1 MEEKKEGKG
10 TCYKRMSK
18 NGNPYY
24 NGKFELDGKL
34 YWLKLFSTKT
44 MDGQQAISFIIDPR
58 LPMNNEQPKEV
69 DPGWTTPP
77 NGFDPVK
84 NEFTD
89 TVDDL

>member
-10 TCYKRMSK
+10 TCYKRVSK

-44 MDGQQAISFIIDPR
+44 MDGQQAISFIIDKR
-58 LPMNNEQPKEV
+58 QRNCYNKLVEV
-69 DPGWTTPP
+69 CYA
-77 NGFDPVK
+77 NK
-84 NEFTD
+84 
-89 TVDDL
+89 